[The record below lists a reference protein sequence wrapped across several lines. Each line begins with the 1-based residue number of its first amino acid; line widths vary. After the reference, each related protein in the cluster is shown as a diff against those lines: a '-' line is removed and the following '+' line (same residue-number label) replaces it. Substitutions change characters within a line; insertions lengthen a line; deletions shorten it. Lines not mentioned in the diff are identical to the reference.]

1 MSPEELEFLTTHST
15 AAMAQ
20 FEKVTP
26 QTGKSHSIIL
36 HSVLSLIKVEP
47 GYATIWNMSFQVAMT
62 DTDYLKFC
70 VMYYCSSFPV
80 GASGDKVLA
89 MAGSQVQSS
98 SK

>member
-1 MSPEELEFLTTHST
+1 MSPEELEFLTTNSS

-20 FEKVTP
+20 FEKVSP
-26 QTGKSHSIIL
+26 QEGL
-36 HSVLSLIKVEP
+36 CSLNHCHQYKLLFYIH
-47 GYATIWNMSFQVAMT
+47 T
-62 DTDYLKFC
+62 
-70 VMYYCSSFPV
+70 